1 MKDNK
6 KTQLIFKIKIKI
18 FKLIKLRIIYIQVQ
32 ILKTKQFPKF
42 NLNHRELKKLKRQ
55 KKTLP

>member
-1 MKDNK
+1 MKDKK

-18 FKLIKLRIIYIQVQ
+18 FKLIKLKIIDIQVQ
-32 ILKTKQFPKF
+32 ILKTKQFHKF

>member
-1 MKDNK
+1 MKDKK

-18 FKLIKLRIIYIQVQ
+18 FKLIKLKIIDIQVQ
-32 ILKTKQFPKF
+32 ILKTKQFHKF
-42 NLNHRELKKLKRQ
+42 NLNHKKLKKLKRQ